1 VYILLFFG
9 LNINYYFFNFELMYL
24 LIVFVFN
31 IDSLDF
37 LILIPNLCILW
48 INIDLQIFIKY
59 DGVYYSLLLNINY
72 YFSYF

>member
-1 VYILLFFG
+1 
-9 LNINYYFFNFELMYL
+9 MYL

>member
-1 VYILLFFG
+1 
-9 LNINYYFFNFELMYL
+9 
-24 LIVFVFN
+24 
-31 IDSLDF
+31 LDF